1 MDAIMSIQQVQD
13 DTPPSPTVP
22 QANNT
27 GTQDPVIQ
35 LTKLVQTLQEKVDK
49 MTQPQAPP
57 KNINPKTG
65 KPWKRYCHTHGCCDH
80 WGCNCNDNGPNH
92 KDEATFH
99 NCMGS
104 SNFMCLPVT
113 N

>member
-13 DTPPSPTVP
+13 DTPTSPTVP

-57 KNINPKTG
+57 KNLGSAIVTPMDVATIGDAIARTRDPITRMKQLFEIA
-65 KPWKRYCHTHGCCDH
+65 W
-80 WGCNCNDNGPNH
+80 
-92 KDEATFH
+92 EAAIS
-99 NCMGS
+99 CAS
-104 SNFMCLPVT
+104 Q
-113 N
+113 